1 MFYDLKAYRPNS
13 NMNLGGLP
21 DFKKMLGETASP
33 GDPSDI
39 EKLKKEVQW
48 MKWAIIILAAYIL
61 FIQTKN
67 D

>member
-1 MFYDLKAYRPNS
+1 
-13 NMNLGGLP
+13 MNLGGLP
-21 DFKKMLGETASP
+21 DFKKMLGETDKP
-33 GDPSDI
+33 GELTDI

>member
-1 MFYDLKAYRPNS
+1 
-13 NMNLGGLP
+13 MNLGGLP
-21 DFKKMLGETASP
+21 DFKKILGETGTP
-33 GDPSDI
+33 GEPSDI

>member
-1 MFYDLKAYRPNS
+1 
-13 NMNLGGLP
+13 MNLGGLP
-21 DFKKMLGETASP
+21 DFNKMLGETPSP

-61 FIQTKN
+61 FIQNKN

>member
-1 MFYDLKAYRPNS
+1 
-13 NMNLGGLP
+13 MNLGGLP
-21 DFKKMLGETASP
+21 DFKKILGETGTP

-61 FIQTKN
+61 FIQSKN

>member
-1 MFYDLKAYRPNS
+1 MDI
-13 NMNLGGLP
+13 GGLP
-21 DFKKMLGETASP
+21 NFKKIGASTGTP
-33 GDPSDI
+33 EDPSDI

-61 FIQTKN
+61 FIQNKN

>member
-1 MFYDLKAYRPNS
+1 
-13 NMNLGGLP
+13 MNLGGLP

-33 GDPSDI
+33 GAPSDI
-39 EKLKKEVQW
+39 EVQW

>member
-1 MFYDLKAYRPNS
+1 
-13 NMNLGGLP
+13 MNLGGLP
-21 DFKKMLGETASP
+21 DFKKMISETASP

>member
-1 MFYDLKAYRPNS
+1 MD
-13 NMNLGGLP
+13 LGGLP
-21 DFKKMLGETASP
+21 NMKEIGQAPT

-48 MKWAIIILAAYIL
+48 MKWAIIILAAYII
-61 FIQTKN
+61 FIQNKN

>member
-1 MFYDLKAYRPNS
+1 MD
-13 NMNLGGLP
+13 LGGLP
-21 DFKKMLGETASP
+21 EFGKIGNPGTP
-33 GDPSDI
+33 GDQSDI

-61 FIQTKN
+61 FIQNKN

>member
-1 MFYDLKAYRPNS
+1 MDI
-13 NMNLGGLP
+13 GGLP
-21 DFKKMLGETASP
+21 NFKKMLGATTGTPE
-33 GDPSDI
+33 DPTDI

-61 FIQTKN
+61 FIQNKN

>member
-1 MFYDLKAYRPNS
+1 
-13 NMNLGGLP
+13 MNLGGLP
-21 DFKKMLGETASP
+21 DFKKILGETGTP

>member
-1 MFYDLKAYRPNS
+1 MD
-13 NMNLGGLP
+13 LGGLP
-21 DFKKMLGETASP
+21 NFKKMLGET
-33 GDPSDI
+33 GTTGELTDI

-61 FIQTKN
+61 FIQNKN

>member
-1 MFYDLKAYRPNS
+1 
-13 NMNLGGLP
+13 MNLGGLP
-21 DFKKMLGETASP
+21 DFKKMIGETASP

-61 FIQTKN
+61 FIQKN
-67 D
+67 ND

>member
-1 MFYDLKAYRPNS
+1 MDI
-13 NMNLGGLP
+13 GGLP
-21 DFKKMLGETASP
+21 NFKNIGATGTPE
-33 GDPSDI
+33 DPSDI

-61 FIQTKN
+61 FIQNKN

>member
-1 MFYDLKAYRPNS
+1 MD
-13 NMNLGGLP
+13 LGGLP
-21 DFKKMLGETASP
+21 EFGKIGNPGTP
-33 GDPSDI
+33 GDQSDI

-61 FIQTKN
+61 FIQNKH

>member
-1 MFYDLKAYRPNS
+1 
-13 NMNLGGLP
+13 MNLGGLP
-21 DFKKMLGETASP
+21 DFKKMIGETGTP

>member
-1 MFYDLKAYRPNS
+1 MD
-13 NMNLGGLP
+13 LGGLP
-21 DFKKMLGETASP
+21 DFKKILGETGTP
-33 GDPSDI
+33 GDPTDI

>member
-1 MFYDLKAYRPNS
+1 MDI
-13 NMNLGGLP
+13 GGLP
-21 DFKKMLGETASP
+21 NFKKIGASTGTP
-33 GDPSDI
+33 EDPNDI

-61 FIQTKN
+61 FIQNKN

>member
-1 MFYDLKAYRPNS
+1 
-13 NMNLGGLP
+13 MNLGGLP
-21 DFKKMLGETASP
+21 DFNKMLGDTGSP
-33 GDPSDI
+33 ADPNDI

-61 FIQTKN
+61 FIQNKN